1 MALLGQCSL
10 NLLFVFWMR
19 LDLMGIVVSNT
30 VVNILTFTL
39 NERYLQQKRAD
50 QLVEEQDV
58 ISLFDDKLYREIST
72 TFVR

>member
-50 QLVEEQDV
+50 QLVEEEDV